1 MNIHFMENKQAQVVF
16 SLLFKYTTGPA
27 IINLVTD
34 T

>member
-1 MNIHFMENKQAQVVF
+1 MESKQAQVVF